1 MDWIADFAFLVL
13 MWLLARRAGENTS
26 ELAPTGILRSPLY
39 WTSNA
44 LIVLLIV
51 LVGYTIHLCFRS
63 SVPAF
68 LWFALFANIVALLVV
83 RRALKW
89 RYPV

>member
-1 MDWIADFAFLVL
+1 MDWIIE
-13 MWLLARRAGENTS
+13 LALGWIASRAHERTS
-26 ELAPTGILRSPLY
+26 ELAATGIMRSPLY

-44 LIVLLIV
+44 LIVVLLV
-51 LVGYTIHLCFRS
+51 LVAYIIRTCIQS

-68 LWFALFANIVALLVV
+68 LWLAAFANVVVLLVP